1 MKSQKEHYK
10 TMKKNST
17 ITIKQVANIS
27 TPFKIVNLSDP
38 IDFSESSKTRYKFL
52 KLFEDNSTKAR
63 TKAFSTCN
71 TDDGDTLSDTATCEE
86 YEEYNYMT
94 PSSSPP
100 LTPRISY
107 TGNEMNISP
116 LKK

>member
-1 MKSQKEHYK
+1 MQSQKEHYK
-10 TMKKNST
+10 TIKKKSAL
-17 ITIKQVANIS
+17 TIKQVAHIS
-27 TPFKIVNLSDP
+27 TPFTMINLSDP
-38 IDFSESSKTRYKFL
+38 IDSFQSSKHRYKFL

-63 TKAFSTCN
+63 TKTFSTCN

-86 YEEYNYMT
+86 YEEYNYAT

-107 TGNEMNISP
+107 TGDEMNISP